1 MNESTPRMDGVSD
14 LELIDAIGSG
24 DEDAFACLFARWAP
38 RLGPFLCRATG
49 SPEVGEELLQEA
61 FMRIIRAAQ
70 RFDPRGDAGAWIY
83 RICVNLAYSY
93 WRRERRAPRAEA
105 DMDAYCAPASGNPET
120 HRERRAF
127 RREADSAIG
136 RLPENQRLVFLLKV
150 DRGLTY
156 EQIGKILGC
165 PSGTAKSRFHHAV
178 LKLRETLQ
186 AWREEVS
193 PVTLPRNVPNGGIR

>member
-1 MNESTPRMDGVSD
+1 MEQASD

-24 DEDAFACLFARWAP
+24 DEDAFARLFARWAP
-38 RLGPFLCRATG
+38 RLGPFLNRATG
-49 SPEVGEELLQEA
+49 SPEAGEELLQEA

-83 RICVNLAYSY
+83 RICANLAYSY

-105 DMDAYCAPASGNPET
+105 DMDAYCAPASGNPQT
-120 HRERRAF
+120 HHERRAF
-127 RREADSAIG
+127 RKDADDAIG

-156 EQIGKILGC
+156 EEIGEILGC

-178 LKLRETLQ
+178 LKLREALQ
-186 AWREEVS
+186 AWRHEATADT
-193 PVTLPRNVPNGGIR
+193 PPRDVPNGGIQ